1 TRSWEKKR
9 LSPSTFPPD
18 EYRLARSVQI
28 TFAMNRKFFVTALL
42 LLAVC
47 RLAWAE
53 PAVESAQKKLK
64 DDGFYYGEIN
74 GKKDAD
80 TTAAIRRYQIRNG
93 LQINGELNPETLR
106 ALGLA
111 SKSSTPAPR
120 PAQTPGPTPPGFLE
134 ETPGPTVTPPPRQQ
148 PQPEPNV
155 NDDEYAPEPPR
166 PRVESANTFGGPPYD
181 AAPPQVQQDIVARA

>member
-1 TRSWEKKR
+1 MKRKLCLVAVVFLASW
-9 LSPSTFPPD
+9 S
-18 EYRLARSVQI
+18 
-28 TFAMNRKFFVTALL
+28 M
-42 LLAVC
+42 
-47 RLAWAE
+47 AWAD

-106 ALGLA
+106 SLGLA
-111 SKSSTPAPR
+111 SKPSAPR

-134 ETPGPTVTPPPRQQ
+134 E
-148 PQPEPNV
+148 
-155 NDDEYAPEPPR
+155 
-166 PRVESANTFGGPPYD
+166 
-181 AAPPQVQQDIVARA
+181 